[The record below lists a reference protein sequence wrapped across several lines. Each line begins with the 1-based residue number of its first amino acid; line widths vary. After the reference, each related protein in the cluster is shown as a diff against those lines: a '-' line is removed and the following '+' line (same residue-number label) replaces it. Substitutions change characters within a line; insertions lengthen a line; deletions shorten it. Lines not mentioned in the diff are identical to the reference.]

1 MRLENKI
8 AIVTG
13 AAAGIGAATA
23 RLFAKEGAKV
33 VVADFDGAGA
43 ETIAA
48 GLGNSATAV
57 RVDVRQASSVRDMI
71 AATKAAFGRLDI
83 LVNNAGKGVM
93 GTVVTTEEAAWDDI
107 MATNLKSVYLCSKH
121 AIPLMREGGGG
132 TIVNTASNVAQVGI
146 PNRAAYVASK
156 VLVLGGLTLLQSLAL
171 LALVS
176 LRCPLGVEP
185 GAWLIA
191 SGTLAMGGICA
202 MLLGLMLSAWSANP
216 DQSITT
222 AALVLL
228 LLVVFSGLVPLER
241 LAGGLQLFA
250 SVNPLRWSYG
260 GLCGTA
266 LLEDRFTQN
275 GIERLLHDVL
285 KTSPR
290 QALSVLTALAMG
302 LYGMTYV
309 ALILRSDR
317 DRQR

>member
-156 VLVLGGLTLLQSLAL
+156 GG
-171 LALVS
+171 V
-176 LRCPLGVEP
+176 
-185 GAWLIA
+185 
-191 SGTLAMGGICA
+191 
-202 MLLGLMLSAWSANP
+202 
-216 DQSITT
+216 
-222 AALVLL
+222 
-228 LLVVFSGLVPLER
+228 
-241 LAGGLQLFA
+241 
-250 SVNPLRWSYG
+250 
-260 GLCGTA
+260 TA
-266 LLEDRFTQN
+266 LTRAMALDHVADKVRVNAVAPGVVWSDYYERMLKSLPDPEAFVAGLKARSPMGRMGTPEEIAHAILYLAADESAFAN
-275 GIERLLHDVL
+275 GS
-285 KTSPR
+285 T
-290 QALSVLTALAMG
+290 LTIDGAHTAW
-302 LYGMTYV
+302 
-309 ALILRSDR
+309 
-317 DRQR
+317 